1 MTDSVVVSC
10 GSRCEVCQTGSNLV
24 AAGALEVSDNLL
36 QEPGCDVRVLLPNS
50 ATCAAF
56 LKLDIAGAA
65 LRRRPNSSGDRRT
78 CDFLIAVATDSK
90 AQYIATELKSGE
102 PYLED
107 AKEQLTEGLR
117 TVLAYRSGG
126 SQRVQLR
133 ALLVAGVITSRLRRL
148 ALAKDNRI
156 ELDGRFVQVE
166 ITDCGG
172 EFTV

>member
-1 MTDSVVVSC
+1 MIGGVVVSC
-10 GSRCEVCQTGSNLV
+10 GSQCEICQTESNLV
-24 AAGALEVSDNLL
+24 AAGALDVSDNLL
-36 QEPGCDVRVLLPNS
+36 QEPGCDIRVLLPSS

-65 LRRRPNSSGDRRT
+65 LRRQPNSSGDRRI
-78 CDFLIAVATDSK
+78 CDFLVAVAADSK
-90 AQYIATELKSGE
+90 AQYVAIELKSRE

-117 TVLAYRSGG
+117 TVIAYQAGG
-126 SQRVQLR
+126 PLRVQLR
-133 ALLVAGVITSRLRRL
+133 ALLVAGVITSRLRRM

-166 ITDCGG
+166 IADCGG

>member
-1 MTDSVVVSC
+1 M
-10 GSRCEVCQTGSNLV
+10 
-24 AAGALEVSDNLL
+24 
-36 QEPGCDVRVLLPNS
+36 
-50 ATCAAF
+50 
-56 LKLDIAGAA
+56 
-65 LRRRPNSSGDRRT
+65 
-78 CDFLIAVATDSK
+78 ATDSK